1 MNIKRFLAPIFFFFA
16 AALILIPSR
25 ANAVPAFA
33 RQTGF
38 ACNMCH
44 FQHFPS
50 LNQFGRAF
58 KSGGYTMVGGQSLVE
73 GDFLSIPVTLNAS
86 IVTKIRYQKTN
97 GSDELLDARNRGE
110 LQFPDEG
117 AFMVGGRVGE
127 HIGFLLEA
135 QFVDPDGSA
144 WASFKMP
151 VVYEVSGSKLSV
163 IPFVTDAGGASYGFE
178 LLNTG
183 SVRMHRPLEH
193 RGETSAQ
200 QYLGTGDA
208 ATGVAFVIQRDIG
221 YLNFSLWSP
230 EHQAT
235 DAAPFL
241 RYYRAALTPTVAGW
255 DLGLGVQIWDGD
267 TKFTEDVTTTTIC
280 TASGIPLA
288 GCIAAG
294 HDIETTTPAH
304 TEVAAEAW
312 AVDFQAQGKIGNLPL
327 GVYFTYGSADK
338 SGAIGNI
345 FNSSTV
351 DDRTAFTAL
360 AELGVIPEKLS
371 LAIGWR
377 DADSGAAADS
387 DQDATTFGASY
398 LLTQNVQFQVNH
410 TWDDY
415 TVGDF
420 DGDQLTTAMIFAA
433 F

>member
-151 VVYEVSGSKLSV
+151 VVYEVSGTKLSV

-183 SVRMHRPLEH
+183 AIRMHRPLEH
-193 RGETSAQ
+193 SGETSAQ

-208 ATGVAFVIQRDIG
+208 ATGIAFVVQRDIG

-230 EHQAT
+230 EHQVT
-235 DAAPFL
+235 DAKPFL
-241 RYYRAALTPTVAGW
+241 RYYRAALTPALAGW
-255 DLGLGVQIWDGD
+255 DLGFGAQIWDGE
-267 TKFTEDVTTTTIC
+267 TTFSEDVTTTVT
-280 TASGIPLA
+280 
-288 GCIAAG
+288 CIAPGFPLPACIIG
-294 HDIETTTPAH
+294 GQDITTTTPAH
-304 TEVAAEAW
+304 TTVAAEAW
-312 AVDFQAQGKIGNLPL
+312 AADAQAQGEIRGIPVGIYL
-327 GVYFTYGSADK
+327 TYGSADK

-351 DDRTAFTAL
+351 DDRTALTAL
-360 AELGVIPEKLS
+360 AEVGVIPSRLS
-371 LAIGWR
+371 LSLGWR
-377 DADSGAAADS
+377 NADSGAAVDS

-398 LLTQNVQFQVNH
+398 LLTQNVQFQLNH
-410 TWDDY
+410 TWYDY

-420 DGDQLTTAMIFAA
+420 GGDQLTTAMIFAA